1 MNLDLDSEINAGF
14 FKGTKSVW
22 VALAATGLL
31 FALSGLSGCSQLMG
45 GLRPDLNDE
54 YRYEQE
60 PTIGGRFAEGGMLDE
75 DRGRGPDSEVVGH
88 SERTANQSEG
98 RMGGQG
104 TWLNPAEDDRNAM
117 RRPNSSDEEMNGP
130 QLAARPVM
138 QKKYKNGYRATR
150 SDFVDDAK
158 GDGSLWNSD
167 GQTNYF
173 LTKNNVHSDGDLVTV
188 VTDDDFVRDIA
199 AELKRTMTPD
209 EREAE
214 MELAQERN
222 RRRANG
228 LPEDPNAPAAKDD
241 KVASAQSAAAR
252 APASDGTSDFKQEVS
267 VPPVAWN
274 DVDLRKSMEMKSG
287 DPIMTEVLERYPNG
301 NYKIRGLKRV
311 RLHGQTKMVSI
322 VAIAKH
328 SDISPEDTIP
338 AAKLYEYRIE
348 AVR

>member
-1 MNLDLDSEINAGF
+1 VNLDLESEMNSGF
-14 FKGTKSVW
+14 FNGTRSVW
-22 VALAATGLL
+22 VAIGAAVLL
-31 FALSGLSGCSQLMG
+31 IAFSGLSGCSQLMG

-54 YRYEQE
+54 YKYEQE
-60 PTIGGRFAEGGMLDE
+60 PTTGGRFAEGGMLDE
-75 DRGRGPDSEVVGH
+75 GRFRGPDSEDSVGH
-88 SERTANQSEG
+88 NDRQPSNSAG

-104 TWLNPAEDDRNAM
+104 TWLNAGEDDRNAM
-117 RRPNSSDEEMNGP
+117 RRPTSDEDGQMP
-130 QLAARPVM
+130 QLAQRPVL
-138 QKKYKNGYRATR
+138 QKKYKNGNRATR
-150 SDFVDDAK
+150 SDFVDDGK

-173 LTKNNVHSDGDLVTV
+173 LTKNNIHSDGDLVSV
-188 VTDDDFVRDIA
+188 ITDEEILKDIA

-214 MELAQERN
+214 MEIAQERN

-228 LPEDPNAPAAKDD
+228 LPEDPNAAPGKDD

-252 APASDGTSDFKQEVS
+252 SPASGTEGEFKKEID

-274 DVDLRKSMEMKSG
+274 DVDIRKSMEMKAG
-287 DPIMTEVLERYPNG
+287 DPVMMEVLERYPNG
-301 NYKIRGLKRV
+301 NYKLRGLKRI
-311 RLHGQTKMVSI
+311 RLHGQQKMVSV

-328 SDISPEDTIP
+328 ADISPEETIP
-338 AAKLYEYRIE
+338 AGKLYEYRIE